1 MLYKKDGSVAA
12 RYRPIDRR
20 KYEGFSLRNCRRY
33 PANRSQGFERDLSP
47 SWQCRR
53 LSLTDQH
60 RGACLIVAL
69 AFMRSGLRLAASAT
83 GSGSVRDVCG
93 RARGVT

>member
-33 PANRSQGFERDLSP
+33 PQIGHRDLSATF
-47 SWQCRR
+47 RR
-53 LSLTDQH
+53 V
-60 RGACLIVAL
+60 GNV
-69 AFMRSGLRLAASAT
+69 AAS
-83 GSGSVRDVCG
+83 R
-93 RARGVT
+93 